1 MAEILQIDPTGKK
14 QSTISAYYEGRQ
26 GYRGPY
32 HEYESLVLNLLW
44 PGMSLL
50 DVGCGRA
57 FPMAEKW
64 LSTGA
69 RVCGIDPVADSSA
82 VFKGAEVIEGGS
94 EEMPFRDQEF
104 DVITS
109 RAVLEHLEKPAKVFQ
124 EFHRVLKGGGRAV
137 LLTPS
142 KHDYVSVAAR
152 LIPNRFHAKV
162 VRATEG
168 RDETDTFPTFYRANS
183 HGQLRRLAA
192 NAGFKLQKFEYLDQ
206 SPYAFRFSPVLYWI
220 AYRYHEFVRSVRCL
234 NFLNGWILC
243 VLTKP
248 DGRMKA
254 CIRYNG

>member
-1 MAEILQIDPTGKK
+1 MAEVLQIYSTGKK

-26 GYRGPY
+26 GYRGP
-32 HEYESLVLNLLW
+32 HLEYESLVLDLLG

-69 RVCGIDPVADSSA
+69 RVCGVDPVADQSA
-82 VFKGAEVIEGGS
+82 VPEGAEVIEGGS
-94 EEMPFRDQEF
+94 EEMPFGDQEF

-109 RAVLEHLEKPAKVFQ
+109 CAVLEHLEKPAKVFQ
-124 EFHRVLKGGGRAV
+124 EFHRVLKPGGKAV

-142 KHDYVSVAAR
+142 KHDYVSVASK
-152 LIPNRFHAKV
+152 LMPNRFHAEV

-168 RDETDTFPTFYRANS
+168 RDEIDTFPTFYRANS
-183 HGQLRRLAA
+183 HRQLRRLAA
-192 NAGFKLQKFEYLDQ
+192 NTGLKLQKFEYLDQ
-206 SPYAFRFSPVLYWI
+206 SPYALQFSPLLYRL
-220 AYRYHEFVRSVRCL
+220 ACQYHHVVRSIRRL

-243 VLTKP
+243 ILTKP
-248 DGRMKA
+248 PNQIKA
-254 CIRYNG
+254 

>member
-1 MAEILQIDPTGKK
+1 MSEILRIDPTGKK
-14 QSTISAYYEGRQ
+14 QSTISAYYEGRV

-32 HEYESLVLNLLW
+32 LEYESLVLDLLG
-44 PGMSLL
+44 PSMSLL

-69 RVCGIDPVADSSA
+69 RVCGVDPVADQSA
-82 VFKGAEVIEGGS
+82 VPEGAEVIEGGS
-94 EEMPFRDQEF
+94 EEMPFGDQEF

-124 EFHRVLKGGGRAV
+124 EFYRVLKAGGRVA

-142 KHDYVSVAAR
+142 KYDYVSVAAR

-162 VRATEG
+162 LKATEG
-168 RDETDTFPTFYRANS
+168 RDKVDTFPTFYRANS
-183 HGQLRRLAA
+183 HRQLGRLAA
-192 NAGFKLQKFEYLDQ
+192 NTGFKLQKFEYLDQ
-206 SPYAFRFSPVLYWI
+206 TPSALRFCPLLYRL
-220 AYRYHEFVRSVRCL
+220 ACQYHHIVRSIRWL
-234 NFLNGWILC
+234 NFLSGWILC

-248 DGRMKA
+248 DGQIQMNA
-254 CIRYNG
+254 CTRL